1 MKRTKRLPIL
11 LAAML
16 LLLSMA
22 IVAFASENPCAE
34 GHDYVFEEHVGRT
47 NVCTEDEYD
56 KWVCSRCGKVDKRNL
71 NPALGHLPGVDV
83 GDPITEPTCT
93 TYGTIKQKC
102 PRCEAELPN
111 RNIPAI
117 GHKYN
122 TTPDSEQESTCTVQ
136 GFKKYNCTRDGCTY
150 VKEVKLP
157 LKDHQWGNWT
167 PAQADCTKG
176 IKQTGE
182 CTVCHEPTTRNL
194 PPRKHTWGN
203 WVTTLEPTCT
213 AYGSA
218 TGTCSVCGAT
228 TTKRLSKV
236 PHTAPDPVRWLWD
249 ENDRSQDYMLCAKC
263 NRIMK
268 RRPHPGYEGA
278 STAPST
284 SQGLGQ
290 QGQATQPIIQSPVS
304 TGVQAF
310 NFGPYARDLNPT
322 LFGTFP
328 DRFTPVDVSEDG
340 VQTFPLI
347 TNNGYY
353 IGMVNVTTSYGSVMV
368 SYTMNDPSTMV
379 SKEVLFLYPVLSA
392 VTPEMLVNEGATRQ
406 FNQPIDLGGA
416 QYIVL
421 NVRLDVS
428 FNVANPVNSLYSD
441 LGVYVDGVQSNY
453 DLLMEMADTLNAN

>member
-1 MKRTKRLPIL
+1 MKTSKRLFIL
-11 LAAML
+11 LAVMA
-16 LLLSMA
+16 LLLS
-22 IVAFASENPCAE
+22 VAAVTFADEPPHEHKFDLWVERVNPDNPCINAPYDVYKCSVGSCAE
-34 GHDYVFEEHVGRT
+34 TTKVYGQVRGHLAPVKLDTSTDPTCLDVGIT
-47 NVCTEDEYD
+47 KKACPDCGFPFPDEI
-56 KWVCSRCGKVDKRNL
+56 V
-71 NPALGHLPGVDV
+71 PALGHKFD
-83 GDPITEPTCT
+83 
-93 TYGTIKQKC
+93 GT
-102 PRCEAELPN
+102 PVVV
-111 RNIPAI
+111 
-117 GHKYN
+117 
-122 TTPDSEQESTCTVQ
+122 ESTCKDQ
-136 GFKKYNCTRDGCTY
+136 GTKTYTCTREGCSATK
-150 VKEVKLP
+150 VVAIP

-176 IKQTGE
+176 INQTGTCSE
-182 CTVCHEPTTRNL
+182 CSATTTRNL